1 MNPMLPNNYDYL
13 YVFAVLGSL
22 LTLVTPIALVWILIE
37 VRKIR
42 TLLQDQKPQ
51 EEK

>member
-1 MNPMLPNNYDYL
+1 MNPMLPNNYDFL
-13 YVFAVLGSL
+13 YIFAALGSL
-22 LTLVTPIALVWILIE
+22 LTLVTPVALVWVLIE

-42 TLLQDQKPQ
+42 HLLQNQAKH

>member
-13 YVFAVLGSL
+13 YVLAVLGSL
-22 LTLVTPIALVWILIE
+22 LTLVTPIALFWIVIE

-42 TLLQDQKPQ
+42 SLLQDQKPL